1 LIFEIFGGTE
11 IHMYAIVE
19 VGGMQYKIADTEV
32 LKVPLMEAEAGK
44 SVVFDQVL
52 LLVDGQ
58 NVRVG
63 KPVLDDVKVEATV
76 ISHGKDDKVLI
87 FKKKRRK
94 RYRVFKGHRQNYTE
108 IRIDAI
114 RVSGAKASKPTEAP
128 KQAKKKADSPTKKAE
143 G

>member
-1 LIFEIFGGTE
+1 
-11 IHMYAIVE
+11 MYAIVE

-32 LKVPLMEAEAGK
+32 LKVPRMETEAGK
-44 SVVFDQVL
+44 SVVFDHVL
-52 LLVDGQ
+52 LLVDDQ

-63 KPVLDDVKVEATV
+63 KPVLEDIKVEATV
-76 ISHGKDDKVLI
+76 LSHGKNDKVLI

-94 RYRVFKGHRQNYTE
+94 RYSVLKGHRQDYTE

-114 RVSGAKASKPTEAP
+114 RVPGAKADRPTVAP
-128 KQAKKKADSPTKKAE
+128 KQAKKKTDSPSKKAE